1 MSRFMPDRFTIM
13 LVCAVILASFLPI
26 YGQPAYWFGIATDI
40 AIGLLF
46 FLHGA
51 RLSREVVVGGLLHWR
66 LHLTILGTTFV
77 IFPLLGLAIGFL
89 PESILPAPLYAG
101 ILFLCVLPSTV
112 QSSIA
117 FTSMA
122 NGNVPA
128 AIVSASGSNL
138 FGMFLTPIL
147 ASLVMSTAGE
157 GGGVSADA
165 IEKIALQLL
174 APFVIGQLL
183 QPFIGNWIRAR
194 KKLLAPVDRGGILMV
209 VYLAFST
216 AVIEGIWRTFSLTD
230 IAAVIV
236 TDMVLLAVVIVITM
250 YGSRLLG
257 FSKEDEIAIT
267 FCGSKKSL
275 ASGVPMANA
284 IFAGQSS
291 AIGAIVLPIM
301 LFHQIQLMV
310 CAVLAQ
316 KYAQRK
322 VKVEDKSATAAA

>member
-66 LHLTILGTTFV
+66 LHLTILATTFV

-138 FGMFLTPIL
+138 FGMFLTPLL
-147 ASLVMSTAGE
+147 ASLVMSTTGE

-236 TDMVLLAVVIVITM
+236 TDIVLLAIVMVITM

-322 VKVEDKSATAAA
+322 VKVEDKATAAA